1 MIRRPPES
9 PGAILFLAAF
19 LLFFLMMAGCTEE
32 QTRQVEPA
40 PEAQPADA
48 PNALASGR
56 ASYEAYCMSCHGA
69 DGTGTGELVGDLNV
83 LPADL
88 TQLSSNNGGT
98 FPLEKV
104 IATVDGREQ
113 VKGHGTREMP
123 VWGNIWS
130 EEDGT
135 PLPEE
140 VAQERINE
148 LVEYLRSIQAQ
159 E

>member
-1 MIRRPPES
+1 MIRRPSES
-9 PGAILFLAAF
+9 SVLFLAAF
-19 LLFFLMMAGCTEE
+19 LLALMTAGCTEE

-40 PEAQPADA
+40 PSDQQTATDPI
-48 PNALASGR
+48 ASGR
-56 ASYEAYCMSCHGA
+56 ASYEAHCMSCHGP

-88 TQLSSNNGGT
+88 TLLSSNNDGT
-98 FPLEKV
+98 FPLDKV
-104 IATVDGREQ
+104 IATIDGREE
-113 VKGHGTREMP
+113 VRGHGTREMP

-135 PLPEE
+135 PLPED
-140 VAQERINE
+140 VVQQRINE